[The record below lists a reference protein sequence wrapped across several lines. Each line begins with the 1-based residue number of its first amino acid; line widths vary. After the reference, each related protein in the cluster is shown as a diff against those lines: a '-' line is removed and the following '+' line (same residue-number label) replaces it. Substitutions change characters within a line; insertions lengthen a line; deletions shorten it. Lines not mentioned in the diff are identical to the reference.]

1 MAFCVACGSQLVDGA
16 RFCSSCG
23 APVHDETTLAAGA
36 AVAPV
41 DALASANV
49 SAAVTTPSY
58 AGLFGRRHR
67 DRDFRA
73 HVERALND
81 DVLTASEEADL
92 FAWAEA
98 QGITERDWAKRFR
111 DLLDRMLIASVN
123 DGRLPDITSQAT
135 IVLKPGETAHYV
147 VTASLMKEVTLRE
160 FRGGSHGFSFP
171 IAKGVRFRTGS
182 FRGKS
187 VVVGTQ
193 MQVVDQGGCWVTSLR
208 VVFTGQRKTLDLP
221 YAKLANL
228 NVFTDGISFNMTN
241 RQTVPLLKVP
251 SGQVVAAVVNA
262 AAQRAMA

>member
-1 MAFCVACGSQLVDGA
+1 MN
-16 RFCSSCG
+16 
-23 APVHDETTLAAGA
+23 DEPTLAPSA
-36 AVAPV
+36 AATPV
-41 DALASANV
+41 DARSPV
-49 SAAVTTPSY
+49 SVPEPATAPSY
-58 AGLFGRRHR
+58 EGLFGKRHR

-73 HVERALND
+73 HVEQALD
-81 DVLTASEEADL
+81 DDILSATEEADL
-92 FAWAEA
+92 FAWAET
-98 QGITERDWAKRFR
+98 QGITDRDWPKFR

-135 IVLKPGETAHYV
+135 IVLKPGERAHYV

-171 IAKGVRFRTGS
+171 IVKGVRFRTGS

-193 MQVVDQGGCWVTSLR
+193 MQVADQGGCWVTSLR

-228 NVFTDGISFNMTN
+228 NVFTDGVSFNMTN

-251 SGQVVAAVVNA
+251 SGQVVAAIVNA
-262 AAQRAMA
+262 AAQRAMV